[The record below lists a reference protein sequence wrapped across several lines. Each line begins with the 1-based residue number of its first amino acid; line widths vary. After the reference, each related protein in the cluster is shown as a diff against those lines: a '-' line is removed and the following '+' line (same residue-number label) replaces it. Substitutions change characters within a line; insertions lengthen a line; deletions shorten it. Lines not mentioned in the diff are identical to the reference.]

1 VFTFGSR
8 FTLRGSWR
16 EIAVRAS
23 PLVILISTAVVTVS
37 LLNILSAQ
45 QVTAPREPLVREN
58 ATAKLSEHVYWIP
71 DDDVPQVSNIGIIVG
86 DRATLVIDTGL
97 GSRNGE
103 TVAREAAK
111 VSRGSEQY
119 LAMTHFHPEHD
130 LGAQGFPI
138 STKVIRAKIQDRDIG
153 ELGLGFA
160 LDFATQ
166 TPFNT
171 ALLKGASFRRTDIS
185 FDRAYRLNLGGVH
198 VRMTAEG
205 PAHTRGDTVFF
216 VEEDGV
222 LFTGDLVMPAFPAFQ
237 SPYSSLRSWA
247 AALDRLDA
255 MKPSIIVPS
264 HGRKGDASMIAA
276 YRDYFRALQTRVSEL

>member
-1 VFTFGSR
+1 M
-8 FTLRGSWR
+8 
-16 EIAVRAS
+16 RAS
-23 PLVILISTAVVTVS
+23 PLVFLISTAVVTVS
-37 LLNILSAQ
+37 LLSILSAQ
-45 QVTAPREPLVREN
+45 QATAQREPLIREN
-58 ATAKLSEHVYWIP
+58 ATEKISPHVYWIA
-71 DDDVPQVSNIGIIVG
+71 DNDVPQVSNIGIVVG

-97 GSRNGE
+97 GARNGE

-111 VSRGSEQY
+111 VSR
-119 LAMTHFHPEHD
+119 A
-130 LGAQGFPI
+130 
-138 STKVIRAKIQDRDIG
+138 
-153 ELGLGFA
+153 
-160 LDFATQ
+160 
-166 TPFNT
+166 T
-171 ALLKGASFRRTDIS
+171 ALLKGANFRRTDIS

-222 LFTGDLVMPAFPAFQ
+222 LFTGDVVMPAFPAFQ

-276 YRDYFRALQTRVSEL
+276 YRDYFRTLQTRVSELKAQGKSPADAAKTMQTEMPIRFPGLAYRGVNRVTLAAQTAYNETP